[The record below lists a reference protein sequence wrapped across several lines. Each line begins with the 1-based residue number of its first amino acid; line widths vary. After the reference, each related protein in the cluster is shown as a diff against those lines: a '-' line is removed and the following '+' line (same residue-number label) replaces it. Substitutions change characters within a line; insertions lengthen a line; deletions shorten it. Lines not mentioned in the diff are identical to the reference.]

1 MIEKTFQMRPSRVLK
16 KLRAGE
22 VVYCTKTNLADIRAV
37 QIASMSGF
45 DCIWTCME
53 HTPTDWS
60 LVERQIMAA
69 KIHGV
74 DTIVRTARG
83 SYSDYIRPLEMDA
96 SGVMI
101 PHIMS
106 LEDAKSVVRNTKF
119 HPIGLRPLDG
129 GNTDGGFCA
138 LTHLDYMIQAN
149 DQRFNIL
156 QIEDV
161 GPLEQLEEIIALPGL
176 DMIFF
181 GPADFSQSIGAP
193 GQLNHPYL
201 LETRK
206 RIAALAL
213 KHGKFA
219 GTVGSV
225 ENAETLVEEGY
236 RFLCIGVDVVALDQ
250 YFKGL
255 METLTKQ
262 NFKRVNNLYGGSSQ
276 QATV

>member
-22 VVYCTKTNLADIRAV
+22 VVYCTKIDLTDVRAV

-45 DCIWTCME
+45 DCLWTCME
-53 HTPTDWS
+53 HTANDWS
-60 LVERQIMAA
+60 VIERVIIAA

-83 SYSDYIRPLEMDA
+83 SYSDYIRPLELDA
-96 SGVMI
+96 AGVMI

-106 LEDAKSVVRNTKF
+106 LEDAKTVIRHIKF
-119 HPIGLRPLDG
+119 HPVGLRPLAG
-129 GNTDGGFCA
+129 GNTDAGFGA
-138 LTHLDYMIQAN
+138 LTHQEYIIQAN
-149 DQRFNIL
+149 EQRFNIL

-161 GPLEQLEEIIALPGL
+161 EPLNELEEIIALPGL

-181 GPADFSQSIGAP
+181 GPADFSQSIGVP

-206 RIAALAL
+206 RIADLAK

-219 GTVGSV
+219 GTVGSL
-225 ENAETLVEEGY
+225 ENAATLIEEGY
-236 RFLCIGVDVVALDQ
+236 QFLGIGSDVIALDH
-250 YFKGL
+250 YFKDL
-255 METLTKQ
+255 MQTLTKQ
-262 NFKRVNNLYGGSSQ
+262 NFKRVSSIYE
-276 QATV
+276 TDNKRE